1 MKSLGLVLLVLCG
14 AASSAVSE
22 AEKFDPCALLTA
34 REIEEVQGGK
44 VISTKASEPQRDRF
58 AVSQCFYTLATFS
71 RSISL
76 EVTRRRPGEAET
88 PRVHWKQMFARALE
102 KGKEDEDKPESGER
116 AARGGEKEAEPR
128 PRRVSGVGDEA
139 FWSGSSLGGGLFVL
153 KGDAYFR
160 LSVGGPEPEA
170 VKIEKLKKL
179 AGKAL
184 VRLR

>member
-1 MKSLGLVLLVLCG
+1 VKSLGLVLLVLCG

-22 AEKFDPCALLTA
+22 ADKFDPCALLTA
-34 REIEEVQGGK
+34 TEIEEVQGDK
-44 VISTKASEPQRDRF
+44 VASTKTSEPQRDRF

-102 KGKEDEDKPESGER
+102 KGKDEDT
-116 AARGGEKEAEPR
+116 ARGGEKEAEPR
-128 PRRVSGVGDEA
+128 PHRVSGVGDEA

-170 VKIEKLKKL
+170 VKIEKLRKL
-179 AGKAL
+179 ARRAL
-184 VRLR
+184 PRLR